1 MIYKGICN
9 ICETKDVN
17 VLQIEIDGEVIFC
30 CKNCSDLL
38 YKNLSIEEIKA
49 KINGPVGGQVKPPA
63 EITKFLD
70 KYVVGQELP
79 KKILS
84 VAIYNHYKRL
94 YNSNVKNK
102 DYVNVEIDKS
112 NILLIG
118 DTGTGKTYLARMLAK
133 YLDVPFCIVDAT
145 SLTQAGYVGED
156 VESILT
162 RLYHVANCNVDLTEK
177 GIVYIDEIDKIGRK
191 SDNPSITRDVSGE
204 GVQQALLKII
214 EGTKVNIAPNG
225 GRKNPEQKFVTI
237 DTTNILF
244 ICGGAFE
251 GLERHIKNRL
261 KKQDLGFN
269 SQSVIKK
276 DQDKENILRNVITED
291 LKKFGLIPEFI
302 GRLPIIGVL
311 DKIDKEALRKILIE
325 PDNSITKQYKALF
338 GMDNVE
344 LIFDDSALDSI
355 VDEAEKMKLGAR
367 GLRSICEKVL
377 RGIMYEYPSNK
388 SITKV
393 IVNADFVKK
402 NLMEN

>member
-145 SLTQAGYVGED
+145 SLT
-156 VESILT
+156 
-162 RLYHVANCNVDLTEK
+162 
-177 GIVYIDEIDKIGRK
+177 
-191 SDNPSITRDVSGE
+191 
-204 GVQQALLKII
+204 
-214 EGTKVNIAPNG
+214 
-225 GRKNPEQKFVTI
+225 
-237 DTTNILF
+237 
-244 ICGGAFE
+244 
-251 GLERHIKNRL
+251 
-261 KKQDLGFN
+261 
-269 SQSVIKK
+269 
-276 DQDKENILRNVITED
+276 
-291 LKKFGLIPEFI
+291 
-302 GRLPIIGVL
+302 
-311 DKIDKEALRKILIE
+311 
-325 PDNSITKQYKALF
+325 
-338 GMDNVE
+338 
-344 LIFDDSALDSI
+344 
-355 VDEAEKMKLGAR
+355 
-367 GLRSICEKVL
+367 
-377 RGIMYEYPSNK
+377 
-388 SITKV
+388 
-393 IVNADFVKK
+393 
-402 NLMEN
+402 

>member
-1 MIYKGICN
+1 M
-9 ICETKDVN
+9 
-17 VLQIEIDGEVIFC
+17 
-30 CKNCSDLL
+30 
-38 YKNLSIEEIKA
+38 
-49 KINGPVGGQVKPPA
+49 
-63 EITKFLD
+63 
-70 KYVVGQELP
+70 
-79 KKILS
+79 
-84 VAIYNHYKRL
+84 
-94 YNSNVKNK
+94 
-102 DYVNVEIDKS
+102 
-112 NILLIG
+112 
-118 DTGTGKTYLARMLAK
+118 
-133 YLDVPFCIVDAT
+133 
-145 SLTQAGYVGED
+145 
-156 VESILT
+156 
-162 RLYHVANCNVDLTEK
+162 
-177 GIVYIDEIDKIGRK
+177 
-191 SDNPSITRDVSGE
+191 
-204 GVQQALLKII
+204 
-214 EGTKVNIAPNG
+214 
-225 GRKNPEQKFVTI
+225 TI

-393 IVNADFVKK
+393 IVDADFVKK